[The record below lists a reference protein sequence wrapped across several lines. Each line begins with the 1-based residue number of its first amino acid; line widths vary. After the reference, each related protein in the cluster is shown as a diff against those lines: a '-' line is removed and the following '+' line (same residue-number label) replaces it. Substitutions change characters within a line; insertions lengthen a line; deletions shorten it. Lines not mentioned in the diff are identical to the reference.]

1 MEKLNGKKKL
11 IVSVFISGRG
21 TNLKSLINFS
31 KKKNSP
37 IKIVLIVTN
46 NKNAKGLYFA
56 KKNKIKF
63 LFINYK
69 NKIKAENKI
78 LVSLKNYNINLIC
91 LAGFMKILSKK
102 IINKYKNRILNIHPS
117 LLPKYKGL
125 NTHKRVIKNNEKFT
139 GCTVHVVNSKL
150 DSGKIILQKKVKILK
165 KDDENSL
172 SNRVLKVENLIY
184 PKAIKKFISSNL

>member
-11 IVSVFISGRG
+11 RASVFISGRG

-31 KKKNSP
+31 KRKNSP
-37 IKIVLIVTN
+37 IKIVLIITN
-46 NKNAKGLYFA
+46 NNKAKGILFA

-63 LFINYK
+63 FFINYK
-69 NKIKAENKI
+69 NKNIAENKI
-78 LVSLKNYNINLIC
+78 LINLKNHNINLIC

-102 IINKYKNRILNIHPS
+102 IINVYKDRILNIHPS

-125 NTHKRVIKNNEKFT
+125 NTHKRVIKNKEKFT
-139 GCTVHVVNSKL
+139 GCTVHLVNSKL

-165 KDDENSL
+165 KDNENSL
-172 SNRVLKVENLIY
+172 SKKVLKIENIIY
-184 PKAIKKFISSNL
+184 PKAIKKFIASNL

>member
-37 IKIVLIVTN
+37 IKIVLVVCN
-46 NKNAKGLYFA
+46 NNNAKGISYA
-56 KKNKIKF
+56 KKSKIKF
-63 LFINYK
+63 LIINYK
-69 NKIKAENKI
+69 NKKKAENKI
-78 LVSLKNYNINLIC
+78 LKNLKKNKINLIC

-102 IINKYKNRILNIHPS
+102 IINVYKNRILNIHPS

-125 NTHKRVIKNNEKFT
+125 NTHKRVIKNKEKFT
-139 GCTVHVVNSKL
+139 GCTVHLVNSKL
-150 DSGKIILQKKVKILK
+150 DSGKIILQKKIKVLK
-165 KDDENSL
+165 KDNENSL
-172 SNRVLKVENLIY
+172 SKRVLKVENLIY
-184 PKAIKKFISSNL
+184 PKAIKKFIASNL

>member
-37 IKIVLIVTN
+37 IKIVLVVCN
-46 NKNAKGLYFA
+46 NNSAKGLNYA

-63 LFINYK
+63 LIINYK
-69 NKIKAENKI
+69 NKQKAENKI
-78 LVSLKNYNINLIC
+78 LKNLKKNKINLIC
-91 LAGFMKILSKK
+91 LAGFMKILSKQ
-102 IINKYKNRILNIHPS
+102 IINVYKNRILNIHPS

-125 NTHKRVIKNNEKFT
+125 NTHKIVIKNKEKFT
-139 GCTVHVVNSKL
+139 GCTVHLVNSKL
-150 DSGKIILQKKVKILK
+150 DSGKIILQKKIKVLK
-165 KDDENSL
+165 KDNENSL
-172 SNRVLKVENLIY
+172 SNRVLKIENLIY
-184 PKAIKKFISSNL
+184 PKAIKKFIASNL

>member
-11 IVSVFISGRG
+11 KVSVFISGRG

-37 IKIVLIVTN
+37 IKIILIVTD

>member
-11 IVSVFISGRG
+11 AVSVFISGRG
-21 TNLKSLINFS
+21 TNLKSLIEFS

-37 IKIVLIVTN
+37 IKIVLIICN
-46 NKNAKGLYFA
+46 NKTAKGINYA

-63 LFINYK
+63 LIVNYK
-69 NKIKAENKI
+69 NKNKAENKI
-78 LVSLKNYNINLIC
+78 LINLKKNKINLIC

-102 IINKYKNRILNIHPS
+102 IINIYKNRILNIHPS

-139 GCTVHVVNSKL
+139 GCTVHLVNSKL
-150 DSGKIILQKKVKILK
+150 DAGKIILQKKIKIYK
-165 KDDENSL
+165 KDNEYSL
-172 SNRVLKVENLIY
+172 AKRVLKVENSIY
-184 PKAIKKFISSNL
+184 QKAIKKFIETNL